1 MNRRYARV
9 PPMTTSKGGQ
19 CHPRPC
25 EKTVVP
31 LRGER
36 VLQRLADA
44 GKDKLRLSDLLECQ
58 LAQHHQRHPLAGLRA
73 GAV

>member
-1 MNRRYARV
+1 
-9 PPMTTSKGGQ
+9 
-19 CHPRPC
+19 
-25 EKTVVP
+25 